1 MLRNFISKLINTNS
15 VQNGCTLDTLFLDVR
30 KVKDFASGF
39 ELIKGLDNINGSAIV
54 GLDNRTERKLYEQ
67 DT

>member
-1 MLRNFISKLINTNS
+1 M
-15 VQNGCTLDTLFLDVR
+15 QNGCTLDTLFLDVR